1 MNEEF
6 ENELDDLRPEYDF
19 ANMTG
24 GVRGKY
30 VDRLSETQREGYR
43 SGTNVVL
50 LEPDRL
56 EHYRKCLENFL
67 LEYADYG
74 TKRSGLETQVILD
87 ITNDHYL
94 LFRTGWDN
102 NRRIHACIFHFDIKD
117 GKIWIQENNTDLEID
132 RDLEEMGISKK
143 ELVIGFHHPS
153 MREHSEY
160 AIA

>member
-1 MNEEF
+1 M
-6 ENELDDLRPEYDF
+6 
-19 ANMTG
+19 
-24 GVRGKY
+24 
-30 VDRLSETQREGYR
+30 
-43 SGTNVVL
+43 
-50 LEPDRL
+50 DRL
-56 EHYRKCLENFL
+56 EHYRKCLETFL

-74 TKRSGLETQVILD
+74 AKRSGLETQVILD
-87 ITNDHYL
+87 TTNDHDL

-102 NRRIHACIFHFDIKD
+102 NRHIHACIFHFDIKD

-143 ELVIGFHHPS
+143 ELIIGFHHPS